1 MMMKR
6 NLVIFIVPTFFFSTI
21 SAYLY
26 FENVANHNL
35 LIEYKANAQR
45 LLSQVQGIGEEK
57 VAQEKELATL
67 RDEISRLNVR
77 LAATPQSNMV
87 IEENALSDYRE
98 AEDEMRK
105 RIIYE
110 YELNRTNKNSDRR
123 LDLIK
128 EISSLEPSSVSEIMS
143 LQRQFGR
150 FIQALSVNEERME
163 EIVGVLTN
171 YVVGQSQA
179 RQTILEQAS
188 SDQIDR
194 REIGN
199 LMRAVMNRELM
210 YEELSYYL
218 NQDEISLLQQAHKEQ
233 TDEEA
238 FYDRGRPPVGFRG
251 SQQ

>member
-1 MMMKR
+1 MMVKR

-45 LLSQVQGIGEEK
+45 LLSQVKGIGEEK

-67 RDEISRLNVR
+67 QDEISRLNVR
-77 LAATPQSNMV
+77 LAARPQSNML
-87 IEENALSDYRE
+87 IEENALSYYRE

-110 YELNRTNKNSDRR
+110 YELSRTNKNSDRR

-150 FIQALSVNEERME
+150 FIQALNVNEERME

-171 YVVGQSQA
+171 YVAGQSQA
-179 RQTILEQAS
+179 RQTILEQAR

-238 FYDRGRPPVGFRG
+238 FYDRGRPPGGFRG

>member
-1 MMMKR
+1 MIKR
-6 NLVIFIVPTFFFSTI
+6 NLAVVIVTALCFSTI

-26 FENVANHNL
+26 NQNVVNHNL
-35 LIEYKANAQR
+35 LLEYEANARR
-45 LLSQVQGIGEEK
+45 LLSQVKNISEEK
-57 VAQEKELATL
+57 SAQEKELAVL
-67 RDEISRLNVR
+67 RDEISRLNVE
-77 LAATPQSNMV
+77 LAAKPRSNIV
-87 IEENALSDYRE
+87 IEENPFSDYRE
-98 AEDEMRK
+98 TEDEMRK

-110 YELNRTNKNSDRR
+110 YELDKANKNSDRR

-128 EISSLEPSSVSEIMS
+128 EISSLEPNSVSEIMS

-150 FIQALSVNEERME
+150 FIQALNVNEERME

-171 YVVGQSQA
+171 YVAGQSQA
-179 RQTILEQAS
+179 RQTILEQAR

-238 FYDRGRPPVGFRG
+238 FYNRGRPSGGFRG

>member
-1 MMMKR
+1 MKR
-6 NLVIFIVPTFFFSTI
+6 NLAVVIITALCFSTI

-35 LIEYKANAQR
+35 LLEYEANVRQ
-45 LLSQVQGIGEEK
+45 LLSQIKNVSEEK
-57 VAQEKELATL
+57 NAQEKELAIL
-67 RDEISRLNVR
+67 RDEISRLNIE
-77 LAATPQSNMV
+77 LAAKPRSNIV
-87 IEENALSDYRE
+87 LEENPLSDYQE
-98 AEDEMRK
+98 TEDEIRK

-110 YELNRTNKNSDRR
+110 YELGKTNKNSDRR

-128 EISSLEPSSVSEIMS
+128 EISSLEPSSVSEMMS

-150 FIQALSVNEERME
+150 FIQALDVREERIE
-163 EIVGVLTN
+163 EIVGILAN
-171 YVVGQSQA
+171 YVAGQSQA
-179 RQTILEQAS
+179 RQLVLEQAR

-199 LMRAVMNRELM
+199 LMRAVMDRELM

-218 NQDEISLLQQAHKEQ
+218 NQDEILLLQQTHQEQ

-238 FYDRGRPPVGFRG
+238 FYDRGRPSGGFRG
-251 SQQ
+251 AQQ

>member
-1 MMMKR
+1 MKR
-6 NLVIFIVPTFFFSTI
+6 NLAIIIVPAFFFSTI

-26 FENVANHNL
+26 FENVANRNL
-35 LIEYKANAQR
+35 LLEYETNVQR
-45 LLSQVQGIGEEK
+45 LLFQVKSDSEGK
-57 VAQEKELATL
+57 VALEKELAML
-67 RDEISRLNVR
+67 RDEISRLNTE
-77 LAATPQSNMV
+77 LAAKPQLNAA
-87 IEENALSDYRE
+87 IEETPLSDYQE
-98 AEDEMRK
+98 TEEEIRK

-110 YELNRTNKNSDRR
+110 YELDKTNRNSDRR

-143 LQRQFGR
+143 LHRQFGR
-150 FIQALSVNEERME
+150 FIQALNVNEERME

-171 YVVGQSQA
+171 YVAGQSQA
-179 RQTILEQAS
+179 RQTILEQAR

-199 LMRAVMNRELM
+199 LMRVVMNRELM

-233 TDEEA
+233 KDEEA
-238 FYDRGRPPVGFRG
+238 FYNRGRPSGGFRG

>member
-1 MMMKR
+1 MMKR
-6 NLVIFIVPTFFFSTI
+6 NLAIVIVPAFFFSTI
-21 SAYLY
+21 STYLY
-26 FENVANHNL
+26 FENVANRNL
-35 LIEYKANAQR
+35 LLEYETNAQR
-45 LLSQVQGIGEEK
+45 LLSQVKSDSEER
-57 VAQEKELATL
+57 VAREKELAIM
-67 RDEISRLNVR
+67 RDEISRLNTE
-77 LAATPQSNMV
+77 LAAKPQLNTA
-87 IEENALSDYRE
+87 IEEIPLSDYQE
-98 AEDEMRK
+98 TEEEIRK

-110 YELNRTNKNSDRR
+110 YELDKTNRNSDRR

-150 FIQALSVNEERME
+150 FIQSLNVNEERME
-163 EIVGVLTN
+163 EIVGVLIN
-171 YVVGQSQA
+171 YVAGQSQA
-179 RQTILEQAS
+179 RQTILEQAR

-218 NQDEISLLQQAHKEQ
+218 NQDEISLLQQAHKEH

-238 FYDRGRPPVGFRG
+238 FYDRGRPPGGFRG
-251 SQQ
+251 SQ